1 MKFKK
6 TINEAYQ
13 EVLEKLDPKKD
24 DVGDY
29 VKDFQK
35 SDAPQF
41 KGKSKEKIRK
51 MAVAAY
57 LDDKEKNEEL
67 DEAKEVM
74 SRFRDDKLKKTVMNL
89 AKQLGLKVKELP
101 GGKVEVSGNARKVM
115 DLTLSVQKD
124 NVKIEGFVEET
135 ELDEDAKMAKQSD
148 ADLKSMMKKMRDAE
162 KKDPKMPST
171 QFMIKRISKE
181 MKKRGL
187 KEETLAVEKL
197 DKEDEPTVKKV
208 VKMLK
213 KASDAHAGQAKD
225 LEKDLKDETDLE
237 EFKNMIV
244 TINDPRKR
252 KKAIDDLV
260 KKNFGIRKDVM
271 NPSKFKV
278 YGNDTDL
285 NKYAKDLKNFYGAT
299 IKAEEF
305 QIKEDGHEDVPSSIR
320 MCRTITEDAQQIE
333 QALSNMGDES
343 LDTWW
348 TNKLAVASSS
358 LNKLRDYITN
368 PVQEARKSK
377 FNMDDDDEES
387 ANKHIVMQLRKN
399 VDLKGQKVIEFEDG
413 KKQKVPLAIAKK
425 AVLHHAGLRK
435 PDEKDAFQKK
445 IAKSYKDLLSAIKG
459 K

>member
-1 MKFKK
+1 MKFTK
-6 TINEAYQ
+6 TINEAYR

-41 KGKSKEKIRK
+41 KGKSKEKIQK

-57 LDDKEKNEEL
+57 LDAKDEVKEGAKNSVISMTKFKNPKIVKQVSDIIKKVGTDKI
-67 DEAKEVM
+67 
-74 SRFRDDKLKKTVMNL
+74 
-89 AKQLGLKVKELP
+89 KVKNVP
-101 GGKVEVSGNARKVM
+101 GGMEISGSNVHLTQVIDLLFNATIKKG
-115 DLTLSVQKD
+115 TLETPALIQMK
-124 NVKIEGFVEET
+124 EET
-135 ELDEDAKMAKQSD
+135 LDEDAKMAKQSD

-187 KEETLAVEKL
+187 KE
-197 DKEDEPTVKKV
+197 
-208 VKMLK
+208 
-213 KASDAHAGQAKD
+213 
-225 LEKDLKDETDLE
+225 
-237 EFKNMIV
+237 
-244 TINDPRKR
+244 
-252 KKAIDDLV
+252 
-260 KKNFGIRKDVM
+260 
-271 NPSKFKV
+271 
-278 YGNDTDL
+278 
-285 NKYAKDLKNFYGAT
+285 
-299 IKAEEF
+299 
-305 QIKEDGHEDVPSSIR
+305 DGHMDVPSSIR

-333 QALSNMGDES
+333 QVLRTMGDREI
-343 LDTWW
+343 DTWW

-358 LNKLRDYITN
+358 LNKLRDYIVN

-425 AVLHHAGLRK
+425 AVLQHAGLRK

>member
-1 MKFKK
+1 
-6 TINEAYQ
+6 
-13 EVLEKLDPKKD
+13 
-24 DVGDY
+24 
-29 VKDFQK
+29 
-35 SDAPQF
+35 
-41 KGKSKEKIRK
+41 
-51 MAVAAY
+51 
-57 LDDKEKNEEL
+57 
-67 DEAKEVM
+67 
-74 SRFRDDKLKKTVMNL
+74 
-89 AKQLGLKVKELP
+89 
-101 GGKVEVSGNARKVM
+101 
-115 DLTLSVQKD
+115 
-124 NVKIEGFVEET
+124 
-135 ELDEDAKMAKQSD
+135 
-148 ADLKSMMKKMRDAE
+148 MMKKMRDAE